1 MASTMSQNEMLT
13 SFTNKIGGTRMNIT
27 ALGIDIAKNIF
38 ELHAIDLKGKL
49 SIWALMRFVA

>member
-1 MASTMSQNEMLT
+1 
-13 SFTNKIGGTRMNIT
+13 MNIT